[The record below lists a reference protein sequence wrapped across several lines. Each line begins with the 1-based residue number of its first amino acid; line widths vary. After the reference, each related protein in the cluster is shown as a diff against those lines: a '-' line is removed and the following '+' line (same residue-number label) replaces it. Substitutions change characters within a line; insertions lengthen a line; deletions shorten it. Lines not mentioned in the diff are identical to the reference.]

1 MKRVESEISRIE
13 CDRELNIEEFKSN
26 HFQRYFL
33 KTKIKEAEGFLVF
46 LEDDVNLTCDVSRSL
61 LCGISHDPSCSV
73 YKSVCDAFVT
83 LDVRNKSN
91 VIVLSSKIII

>member
-13 CDRELNIEEFKSN
+13 CDHELNIEEFKSN
-26 HFQRYFL
+26 HYQRYFL
-33 KTKIKEAEGFLVF
+33 YTKIEEANGFLVF
-46 LEDDVNLTCDVSRSL
+46 LEDDVNLTCDASRSL

-73 YKSVCDAFVT
+73 YKSVCDAQT